1 MKIIVRLLIYI
12 PLLGFF
18 GYQAARKTLDQ
29 RQIADDNFRG
39 LVQQWIQHT
48 PRTIIMP
55 NGEAMPVLELT
66 QEEAVEMG
74 LIDRPEATAKET
86 EQP

>member
-12 PLLGFF
+12 PLLGYF
-18 GYQAARKTLDQ
+18 GYQAARKSIDQ
-29 RQIADDNFRG
+29 RRIADDNFRVELG
-39 LVQQWIQHT
+39 QWLQH
-48 PRTIIMP
+48 PAKTIIMP

-66 QEEAVEMG
+66 EDEAVEMG
-74 LIDRPEATAKET
+74 LIAKPPENN